1 MMTGTGV
8 KVDLGYIASVCA
20 AILKTE
26 IQAAIPL
33 VTTEVSLELGE
44 TLLVKLLFWMQVGMC
59 VFHGTMCTLAI
70 LAEIC
75 FHYYYA
81 TPLPFHTYSP
91 AAACCFVFNS

>member
-8 KVDLGYIASVCA
+8 KVDLGYIASVCS

-26 IQAAIPL
+26 IQAAIPP

-75 FHYYYA
+75 FLCYYA

-91 AAACCFVFNS
+91 AAACCFVF